1 MIWFQFEDVE
11 HLFMVAMDLCCSSI
25 FMIACHEEHS
35 SLIVFI
41 HSTFGSSSI
50 LANDLH
56 SVSCS
61 KPRTKHGV
69 ASTKP
74 LCQKTDEAWEF
85 PFSLAKTSS
94 DLHFS
99 LKLLYLI
106 FPFLLSQVL
115 ELHLGGEAAFVC
127 SLSLLAFWGISLNKY
142 GGFLNP
148 L

>member
-1 MIWFQFEDVE
+1 MIRFQFEDVE
-11 HLFMVAMDLCCSSI
+11 HLFMVAMDLCYSSI
-25 FMIACHEEHS
+25 FMIACHEENS

-56 SVSCS
+56 SVGCS
-61 KPRTKHGV
+61 KPRTVHGV
-69 ASTKP
+69 ISTKQ
-74 LCQKTDEAWEF
+74 LYQRTDDAWEF
-85 PFSLAKTSS
+85 PFSLAETSS

-106 FPFLLSQVL
+106 FPSLFSQVL
-115 ELHLGGEAAFVC
+115 KLHLGGEAAFVC
-127 SLSLLAFWGISLNKY
+127 SLSPLAFWGISLNKY
-142 GGFLNP
+142 QGFLNP